1 MSVRVYYMAA
11 TNFVQ
16 LFRTMESYGLTDAL
30 LPFLLI
36 FTILFAMLQ
45 KTKILGA
52 GKKNFNVMVAFII
65 AAMVVIPHITN
76 SYPGNYDLVEIL
88 NQALPDVSIIVVAVV
103 MALLLIGLF
112 GGEAKWMG
120 GSLSGGVA
128 LVAFGIIIYFFGGA
142 AGWWKNISIN
152 WWGQDTITLVI
163 VILVF
168 AIVIWYVT
176 KEDTPADSASRF
188 GSVLDEFGK
197 MFGGGGGGGGGH

>member
-1 MSVRVYYMAA
+1 MAT

-16 LFRTMESYGLTDAL
+16 LFRTLESYGLTDAL

-36 FTILFAMLQ
+36 FTIMFAMLQ
-45 KTKILGA
+45 KTRILGA
-52 GKKNFNVMVAFII
+52 GKKNFNVMVAFIV
-65 AAMVVIPHITN
+65 AAMVVIPHITG
-76 SYPGNYDLVEIL
+76 SYPGRYDLVNIL
-88 NQALPDVSIIVVAVV
+88 NQALPDVSIVVVAVV

-128 LVAFGIIIYFFGGA
+128 LVAFGIIVYFFGGA
-142 AGWWKNISIN
+142 AGWWRNITIK
-152 WWGQDTITLVI
+152 WWGQDSITLVI

-176 KEDTPADSASRF
+176 KEDSPADQASKVMNF
-188 GSVLDEFGK
+188 AGEVGK
-197 MFGGGGGGGGGH
+197 LFGGGGKGGQ

>member
-1 MSVRVYYMAA
+1 MNARIYCMAA

-36 FTILFAMLQ
+36 FTILFAMFQ

-65 AAMVVIPHITN
+65 AAMVVIPHITRT
-76 SYPGNYDLVEIL
+76 YPTQYDLVSIL
-88 NQALPDVSIIVVAVV
+88 NQALPDVSIVVVAVV

-112 GGEAKWMG
+112 GGEARWMG

-128 LVAFGIIIYFFGGA
+128 IAAFAIIIYFFGGA
-142 AGWWKNISIN
+142 AGWWRNITVN
-152 WWGQDTITLVI
+152 WWGQDTMTLVI

-168 AIVIWYVT
+168 AIIIWYVT
-176 KEDTPADSASRF
+176 KEDTPADQASRVMNF
-188 GSVLDEFGK
+188 TEEIGK
-197 MFGGGGGGGGGH
+197 LFGGGGGKGGH